1 MLQQPMI
8 GVVIIVAVLILA
20 AFLIPSF
27 IKAFLRDVPA
37 GTIRMVTWW
46 GGSMKIYRGPG
57 KSFELPILTNGT
69 SISSKAINVDLD
81 ITDQTADVDR
91 SGVPN
96 PIKVRVLASAIVSV
110 GDSDELIKTAANR
123 YFAKSDD
130 EQMATLTD
138 LLSSSGRRAVNLLTH
153 DQLFSAKSGAGE
165 RAPLLADREAQV
177 SLPAVVSMEE
187 DDDPLA
193 IIIRKACSRELTD
206 LGLVFNSLN
215 IKVVQSEVA
224 EARRRQSAAEATAN
238 ADIVAANQNRRAKEA
253 QLEAERSISDKQRE
267 LEQTRL
273 ANAVFIAEAEAKRQD
288 ALAGQ
293 KESELRATQIAQA
306 HADSEAVKIAAD
318 AKAKS
323 EAIRVATAARAEA
336 EAIQVAAEAKAKAEA
351 TRISTVARAE
361 AEAIQVAAEAKAKAE
376 AMRITMVA
384 AAQAEGIKKVTDA
397 IREGGEHYLRYR
409 QIELLPEIVPSIA
422 QALAQAKLVTI
433 NSSGENRD
441 AASSTTDSIAS
452 VVRTVLAA
460 QIVSRSGLADP
471 GPQPAMN
478 NDGDRLETPVSKGGR
493 S

>member
-1 MLQQPMI
+1 MLQQPMF

-96 PIKVRVLASAIVSV
+96 PNKVRVLASAIVSV

-123 YFAKSDD
+123 FFAKTDD
-130 EQMATLTD
+130 EQMSTLTD

-153 DQLFSAKSGAGE
+153 DQLFSAKSGGSGGSGGRTA
-165 RAPLLADREAQV
+165 LLPDREAQV
-177 SLPAVVSMEE
+177 ALPSTVSMEE

-215 IKVVQSEVA
+215 IKGVQSEVA

-238 ADIVAANQNRRAKEA
+238 ADIVAANQTRRAKEA

-267 LEQTRL
+267 LEQTKL
-273 ANAVFIAEAEAKRQD
+273 ANAVLIAEAEAKRQD

-336 EAIQVAAEAKAKAEA
+336 EAVQVAAEAKAKAEA

-361 AEAIQVAAEAKAKAE
+361 AEAVQVAAEAKAKAE

-384 AAQAEGIKKVTDA
+384 AAQAEGIKK
-397 IREGGEHYLRYR
+397 
-409 QIELLPEIVPSIA
+409 
-422 QALAQAKLVTI
+422 
-433 NSSGENRD
+433 
-441 AASSTTDSIAS
+441 
-452 VVRTVLAA
+452 
-460 QIVSRSGLADP
+460 
-471 GPQPAMN
+471 
-478 NDGDRLETPVSKGGR
+478 
-493 S
+493 

>member
-1 MLQQPMI
+1 MF
-8 GVVIIVAVLILA
+8 GVVMIVAVLILA

-123 YFAKSDD
+123 YFAKGDD

-153 DQLFSAKSGAGE
+153 DQLFSAKSGGGG
-165 RAPLLADREAQV
+165 RTPLLADREAQV
-177 SLPAVVSMEE
+177 SLPGAVSMEE

-306 HADSEAVKIAAD
+306 HADSEAVKIAAE

-336 EAIQVAAEAKAKAEA
+336 EAV
-351 TRISTVARAE
+351 
-361 AEAIQVAAEAKAKAE
+361 QVAAEAKAKAE

-397 IREGGEHYLRYR
+397 VREGGESYLRYR
-409 QIELLPEIVPSIA
+409 QIEMLPDIVPAIA

-460 QIVSRSGLADP
+460 QIVSRSGLADSGQQAP
-471 GPQPAMN
+471 MN
-478 NDGDRLETPVSKGGR
+478 NDGEGAGTSVAKGAR

>member
-1 MLQQPMI
+1 MLQHPLF
-8 GVVIIVAVLILA
+8 GVAIVAAVLILA
-20 AFLIPSF
+20 AFLIPAF
-27 IKAFLRDVPA
+27 IRAFLRDVSS

-69 SISSKAINVDLD
+69 TISSKAINVDLD

-123 YFAKSDD
+123 FFAKTDD
-130 EQMATLTD
+130 EQMSTLTD

-153 DQLFSAKSGAGE
+153 DQLFSAKSGGSGGSGGRTA
-165 RAPLLADREAQV
+165 LLPDREAQV
-177 SLPAVVSMEE
+177 ALPSTVSMEE

-238 ADIVAANQNRRAKEA
+238 SDIVAANQTRRATEA

-267 LEQTRL
+267 LEQTKL
-273 ANAVFIAEAEAKRQD
+273 ANAVLIAEAEAKRQD

-306 HADSEAVKIAAD
+306 RADSEA
-318 AKAKS
+318 
-323 EAIRVATAARAEA
+323 
-336 EAIQVAAEAKAKAEA
+336 IQIDAEAKAKAEA
-351 TRISTVARAE
+351 IRITTVA
-361 AEAIQVAAEAKAKAE
+361 
-376 AMRITMVA
+376 T
-384 AAQAEGIKKVTDA
+384 AQAEGIRKVTEA
-397 IREGGEHYLRYR
+397 IRDGGENYLRYR
-409 QIELLPEIVPSIA
+409 QIELLPDIAPAIA
-422 QALAQAKLVTI
+422 QALAHAKLVTVH
-433 NSSGENRD
+433 SGAENGD
-441 AASSTTDSIAS
+441 AASATTDSIAS
-452 VVRTVLAA
+452 VIRTVLAA
-460 QIVSRSGLADP
+460 QIVTRNGGLVDSGQQAS
-471 GPQPAMN
+471 AR
-478 NDGDRLETPVSKGGR
+478 NDGADITR

>member
-1 MLQQPMI
+1 MLQHPLF
-8 GVVIIVAVLILA
+8 GVAIVAAVLILA
-20 AFLIPSF
+20 AFLIPAF
-27 IKAFLRDVPA
+27 IRAFLRDVSS

-123 YFAKSDD
+123 FFAKTDD
-130 EQMATLTD
+130 EQMSTLTD

-153 DQLFSAKSGAGE
+153 DQLFSAKSGGSGGSGGRTA
-165 RAPLLADREAQV
+165 LLPDRETQV
-177 SLPAVVSMEE
+177 ALPSTVSMEE

-224 EARRRQSAAEATAN
+224 EARRRESAAEATAN
-238 ADIVAANQNRRAKEA
+238 ADIVAANQTRRAKEA
-253 QLEAERSISDKQRE
+253 QLEAERSISDKQRD
-267 LEQTRL
+267 LEQTKL
-273 ANAVFIAEAEAKRQD
+273 ANAVLIAEAEAKRQD

-306 HADSEAVKIAAD
+306 KADSEAVKIAAD

-336 EAIQVAAEAKAKAEA
+336 EAVQVAAEAKAKAEA

-361 AEAIQVAAEAKAKAE
+361 AEAVQVAAEAKAKAE

-384 AAQAEGIKKVTDA
+384 AAQAEGIKK
-397 IREGGEHYLRYR
+397 
-409 QIELLPEIVPSIA
+409 
-422 QALAQAKLVTI
+422 
-433 NSSGENRD
+433 
-441 AASSTTDSIAS
+441 
-452 VVRTVLAA
+452 
-460 QIVSRSGLADP
+460 
-471 GPQPAMN
+471 
-478 NDGDRLETPVSKGGR
+478 
-493 S
+493 

>member
-1 MLQQPMI
+1 MLQHPLF
-8 GVVIIVAVLILA
+8 GVAIVAAVLILA
-20 AFLIPSF
+20 AFLIPAF
-27 IKAFLRDVPA
+27 IKAFLRDVSS

-69 SISSKAINVDLD
+69 TISSKAINVDLD

-123 YFAKSDD
+123 FFAKTDD
-130 EQMATLTD
+130 EQMSTLTD

-153 DQLFSAKSGAGE
+153 DQLFSAKSGVSGGSGGRTA
-165 RAPLLADREAQV
+165 LLADRETQV
-177 SLPAVVSMEE
+177 ALPSTVSMEE

-238 ADIVAANQNRRAKEA
+238 ADIVAANQTRRAKEA

-267 LEQTRL
+267 LEQTKL
-273 ANAVFIAEAEAKRQD
+273 ANAVLIAEAEAKRQD

-306 HADSEAVKIAAD
+306 KADSEA
-318 AKAKS
+318 
-323 EAIRVATAARAEA
+323 
-336 EAIQVAAEAKAKAEA
+336 IQIDAEAKAKAEA
-351 TRISTVARAE
+351 IRITTVA
-361 AEAIQVAAEAKAKAE
+361 
-376 AMRITMVA
+376 T
-384 AAQAEGIKKVTDA
+384 AQAEGIHKVTEA
-397 IREGGEHYLRYR
+397 IREGGENYLRYR
-409 QIELLPEIVPSIA
+409 QIELLPDIAPAIA

-433 NSSGENRD
+433 HSGAENGD
-441 AASSTTDSIAS
+441 AASATTDSIAS
-452 VVRTVLAA
+452 VIRTVLAA
-460 QIVSRSGLADP
+460 QIVTRNGGLVDSGQQASI
-471 GPQPAMN
+471 N
-478 NDGDRLETPVSKGGR
+478 NDGERAERPGSKGAR

>member
-1 MLQQPMI
+1 MLQHPLF
-8 GVVIIVAVLILA
+8 GVAIVAAVLILA
-20 AFLIPSF
+20 AFLIPAF
-27 IKAFLRDVPA
+27 IRAFLRDVSS

-69 SISSKAINVDLD
+69 TISSKAINVDLD

-123 YFAKSDD
+123 FFAKTDD
-130 EQMATLTD
+130 EQMSTLTD

-153 DQLFSAKSGAGE
+153 DQLFSAKSGGSGGSGGRTA
-165 RAPLLADREAQV
+165 LLPDREAQAA
-177 SLPAVVSMEE
+177 LPSTVSMEE

-238 ADIVAANQNRRAKEA
+238 ADIVAANQTRRAKEA

-267 LEQTRL
+267 LEQTKL
-273 ANAVFIAEAEAKRQD
+273 ANAVLIAEAEAKRQD

-306 HADSEAVKIAAD
+306 KADSEA
-318 AKAKS
+318 
-323 EAIRVATAARAEA
+323 
-336 EAIQVAAEAKAKAEA
+336 IQIDAEAKAKAEA
-351 TRISTVARAE
+351 IRITTVA
-361 AEAIQVAAEAKAKAE
+361 
-376 AMRITMVA
+376 T
-384 AAQAEGIKKVTDA
+384 AQAEGIRKVTEA
-397 IREGGEHYLRYR
+397 IRDGGENYLRYR
-409 QIELLPEIVPSIA
+409 QIELLPDIAPAIA
-422 QALAQAKLVTI
+422 QALAHAKLVTVH
-433 NSSGENRD
+433 SGAENGD
-441 AASSTTDSIAS
+441 AASATTDSIAS
-452 VVRTVLAA
+452 VIRTVLAA
-460 QIVSRSGLADP
+460 QIVTRNGGLVDSGQQAS
-471 GPQPAMN
+471 AR
-478 NDGDRLETPVSKGGR
+478 NDGERAETPVSPGAR